1 MSGYLLFTH
10 CSIDTTKNKFGYY
23 RGKNHMKNFCK
34 NLKEHA
40 AKVIKYEKKKK
51 INNDNTINS

>member
-1 MSGYLLFTH
+1 
-10 CSIDTTKNKFGYY
+10 
-23 RGKNHMKNFCK
+23 MKNFCK

-40 AKVIKYEKKKK
+40 AKVIKYEKKN

>member
-1 MSGYLLFTH
+1 
-10 CSIDTTKNKFGYY
+10 
-23 RGKNHMKNFCK
+23 MKNFSK

-51 INNDNTINS
+51 KINNDNTINS

>member
-1 MSGYLLFTH
+1 
-10 CSIDTTKNKFGYY
+10 
-23 RGKNHMKNFCK
+23 MKNFCK

-51 INNDNTINS
+51 KKINNDNTINS